1 MSDRPVGVVPPVGRI
16 TWLVLALNL
25 VSCVGS
31 GLTKPFLIVY
41 LHEVR
46 GMGLGTSGLLL
57 ASVGFAGLV
66 TMPMAGVLIDRVGP
80 FKAFAAGQVLG
91 GVGTVWF
98 VLATSPLMALVA
110 CLLLGASGGITTNGL
125 STLLA
130 VVVPSGQRGSAFG
143 LGYTTYNI
151 GTGLGAMTAGFV
163 VSFGAA
169 TAYTTVF
176 LVDGVSF
183 VLFAVVL
190 LMLERRAPAQA
201 RGKRRENVGYRAVL
215 ADRGLLAAFVLS
227 SLFWTVALSQTTA
240 AFPAWATGPAEVS
253 TAVVGVALA
262 VNTVVLAVSQLI
274 VLRVSRGRRRTS
286 AAAVAGVVFAVAWLV
301 TTPTSGGGV
310 AAGWVLILAMAVFA
324 IGEAVLA
331 PALPAMINDLADDE
345 LRGRYNAVFNM
356 STQIG
361 QIAGPAMA
369 GWLLSGGNGVLLLGL
384 LVAGCLLA
392 SVSSLAARRII
403 PGYADRGHGS

>member
-1 MSDRPVGVVPPVGRI
+1 
-16 TWLVLALNL
+16 
-25 VSCVGS
+25 
-31 GLTKPFLIVY
+31 
-41 LHEVR
+41 
-46 GMGLGTSGLLL
+46 
-57 ASVGFAGLV
+57 
-66 TMPMAGVLIDRVGP
+66 MPMAGVLIDRVGP

-91 GVGTVWF
+91 GVGTAWF

-125 STLLA
+125 ST
-130 VVVPSGQRGSAFG
+130 
-143 LGYTTYNI
+143 

-176 LVDGVSF
+176 LVDGASF

-190 LMLERRAPAQA
+190 LMLERRAPTQPH
-201 RGKRRENVGYRAVL
+201 GKRRENIGYRAVL
-215 ADRGLLAAFVLS
+215 ADRALLAAFVLS

-274 VLRVSRGRRRTS
+274 VLRVARGRRRTS
-286 AAAVAGVVFAVAWLV
+286 GAAVAGVVFAVAWLV
-301 TTPTSGGGV
+301 MTPTSGGGV
-310 AAGWVLILAMAVFA
+310 ATEWVLISAMAVFA
-324 IGEAVLA
+324 IGEVVLA
-331 PALPAMINDLADDE
+331 PTLPAMINDLADDE

-356 STQIG
+356 STQFG

-369 GWLLSGGNGVLLLGL
+369 GWLLGGGNGVVLLGL

-392 SVSSLAARRII
+392 SVSSLAARRIT
-403 PGYADRGHGS
+403 PDRADRGHGDASA